1 MMNAGR
7 PANPAIFRKEP
18 PLINLTSTLVVR
30 RTILRTS
37 VFVPLLLATAPSF
50 ADGPRGAGWIS
61 GDAVAYVELAR
72 PSAILDRLTHE
83 PVRGLLESSPDF
95 QKALESD
102 QYRQARGA
110 LDSVTGALGT
120 TWDKALLDLVG
131 GGVVLAVEPAEP
143 PRAFLIATPRD
154 PAFLAKA
161 METIHKLASADAAA
175 KGQPDPIKS
184 VEHRGIRGYA
194 AGPKAAYAIVD
205 GTLVFADSAG
215 SLKILI
221 DRSIDHPDAS
231 KMLPADPL
239 WQAQRKAQLAE
250 DSAAWALV
258 RIDRVR
264 QLHPGALAIPPQVNP
279 LLTILF
285 ADWIEAA
292 RKAPWISASETWTPD
307 RLGASLT
314 LATPP
319 GGYSDVFKRFVPA
332 KGKGAP
338 SLALPKGTIASLG
351 LWRDLSSIWEV
362 RSELFPPEVVQG
374 FAQLDTFAGQFFGGR
389 DFGTGVLGALG
400 TDWRLVVA
408 RQDAATLD
416 PKPDDKLPAFALIAD
431 LKPDDEEFAVR
442 LKSAFQS
449 FVGLANLGAAQTKAP
464 PLMLGSETVDG
475 VVISTS
481 HFVKPKAG
489 VKAGEAVNSRHNFSP
504 CVAQVGNHF
513 VISSSLGLI
522 RDLIPALKNPAVP
535 SDATLQIA
543 AEGAELAALI
553 DENLPRLVMQNMLEK
568 GNDKPKAESE
578 VGLLSRI
585 VRTLGRGSLS
595 ALDTPESVQFR
606 LDFAT
611 QVTR

>member
-1 MMNAGR
+1 MIDLNSIRLG
-7 PANPAIFRKEP
+7 
-18 PLINLTSTLVVR
+18 R
-30 RTILRTS
+30 RTILKIS
-37 VFVPLLLATAPSF
+37 VPILLLLATTPSL

-61 GDAVAYVELAR
+61 SDAVAYVELAR
-72 PSAILDRLTHE
+72 PSAIVDRLTHE

-102 QYRQARGA
+102 EYRHARGA
-110 LDSVTGALGT
+110 LDAVTGALGT

-131 GGVVLAVEPAEP
+131 NGVILAVEPAQP

-161 METIHKLASADAAA
+161 METVQSLVRADAEG

-184 VEHRGIRGYA
+184 AEHRGIRGYPI
-194 AGPKAAYAIVD
+194 GPKGAYAIVD
-205 GTLVFADSAG
+205 GTLVIADSAG

-221 DRSIDHPDAS
+221 DRSLDHPDAS

-239 WQAQRKAQLAE
+239 WQAQRKAQLA
-250 DSAAWALV
+250 DDTAAWALV

-264 QLHPGALAIPPQVNP
+264 QIHPGALTIPPQVNP

-285 ADWIEAA
+285 ADWVEAA
-292 RKAPWISASETWTPD
+292 RKAPWVSASVTWTPE

-338 SLALPKGTIASLG
+338 SLTLPKGTIASLG

-374 FAQLDTFAGQFFGGR
+374 FAQLDTFAGTFFGGR

-400 TDWRLVVA
+400 TDWRLVIA

-431 LKPDDEEFAVR
+431 IKPDDEDFAVR

-449 FVGLANLGAAQTKAP
+449 FVGLVNLGAAQTKAP

-475 VVISTS
+475 VMVSTS
-481 HFVKPKAG
+481 RFLKPKASG
-489 VKAGEAVNSRHNFSP
+489 KAGEPVNSRHNFSP

-513 VISSSLGLI
+513 ILSSSNSLI
-522 RDLIPALKNPAVP
+522 RDLIPALKNPSGP

-543 AEGAELAALI
+543 AEGAELAALL
-553 DENLPRLVMQNMLEK
+553 DENVARLVMQNMLEK
-568 GNDKPKAESE
+568 GNDKPRAEFE

-585 VRTLGRGSLS
+585 VRALGRGSLS
-595 ALDTPESVQFR
+595 ALDTPESVQLR
-606 LDFAT
+606 INFAT
-611 QVTR
+611 PSGRQHVAGSRPRAEGSR

>member
-1 MMNAGR
+1 MLRG
-7 PANPAIFRKEP
+7 
-18 PLINLTSTLVVR
+18 TL
-30 RTILRTS
+30 
-37 VFVPLLLATAPSF
+37 FLLVALATTPSL

-83 PVRGLLESSPDF
+83 PVRGLLESSPDV
-95 QKALESD
+95 QKSLDSE
-102 QYRQARGA
+102 QYRQAKGV
-110 LDSVTGALGT
+110 LDVVTGALGT
-120 TWDKALLDLVG
+120 TWDKGLLDLVG
-131 GGVVLAVEPAEP
+131 NGVILAAEPAQP
-143 PRAFLIATPRD
+143 PRVFLIATPRD

-161 METIHKLASADAAA
+161 METVQSLVRADADA

-184 VEHRGIRGYA
+184 AEHRGIRGYT

-205 GTLVFADSAG
+205 GTLVIADSSG
-215 SLKILI
+215 SMKILI
-221 DRSIDHPDAS
+221 DRTLDHPDAS

-239 WQAQRKAQLAE
+239 WQAQRKAQLA
-250 DSAAWALV
+250 DDTAAWALV

-264 QLHPGALAIPPQVNP
+264 QIHPGALTIPPQVNP

-285 ADWIEAA
+285 ADWVEAA
-292 RKAPWISASETWTPD
+292 RKAPWVSASVTWTPE

-362 RSELFPPEVVQG
+362 RSDLFPPEVVQG
-374 FAQLDTFAGQFFGGR
+374 FAQLDTFAGTFFGGR

-400 TDWRLVVA
+400 TDWRLVIA

-431 LKPDDEEFAVR
+431 VKPDDEDFAVR

-481 HFVKPKAG
+481 RFLKPKAAVG
-489 VKAGEAVNSRHNFSP
+489 AKAGEPVNSRHNFSP

-513 VISSSLGLI
+513 ILSSSLGLI
-522 RDLIPALKNPAVP
+522 RDLIPALKNPSGP

-553 DENLPRLVMQNMLEK
+553 EENGARLVMQNMLEK
-568 GNDKPKAESE
+568 GNDKPRAELE

-585 VRTLGRGSLS
+585 VRALGRGSLS
-595 ALDTPESVQFR
+595 ALDTPESVQ
-606 LDFAT
+606 LKIDFAT
-611 QVTR
+611 PAR